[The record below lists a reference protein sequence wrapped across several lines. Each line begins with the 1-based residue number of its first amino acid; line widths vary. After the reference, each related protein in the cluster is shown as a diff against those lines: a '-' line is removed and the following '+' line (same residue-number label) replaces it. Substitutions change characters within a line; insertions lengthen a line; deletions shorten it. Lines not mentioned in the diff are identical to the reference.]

1 MSKLIGWIE
10 KVQDNMIEENIVFLK
25 ELNNIQ
31 ILFYKYDKLSDKFIK
46 IEKNTEAILGN
57 DFANLKFYIANG
69 MFDEWN
75 IDFLKI
81 SKKINSNCTL
91 NEFMNKIKKYINED
105 DMIGIKILNYLQPYT
120 ENTIQKVSLIG
131 WIEDTFGNMMIFYK
145 TKDDELKTDLTEKF
159 MNVFIKDDILYL
171 NPNEQYHFYLIH
183 IQSNNL
189 VQDIQFLKEKS
200 LNEVTLEQFLNT
212 TNLTEDFLTYD
223 LLIQLLQEKNISTF
237 EVVRQFKLI

>member
-1 MSKLIGWIE
+1 MSK
-10 KVQDNMIEENIVFLK
+10 
-25 ELNNIQ
+25 
-31 ILFYKYDKLSDKFIK
+31 
-46 IEKNTEAILGN
+46 
-57 DFANLKFYIANG
+57 
-69 MFDEWN
+69 
-75 IDFLKI
+75 
-81 SKKINSNCTL
+81 
-91 NEFMNKIKKYINED
+91 
-105 DMIGIKILNYLQPYT
+105 
-120 ENTIQKVSLIG
+120 LIG